1 MAFAVTRPAVTRPCA
16 AAPAA
21 PRRGALAVVAARG
34 GLPRPGGGKAW
45 ERVDVNA
52 NGKPVKVPMHV
63 KLGDTVQVIAGA
75 DKGAVAKVSKV
86 LTTKGMVVVEG
97 VNKKLKNVAPKT
109 SEETGKQETKE
120 YPIHHSNV
128 MLYSESQK
136 VRSRVGHKV
145 VDGKKVRV
153 LVKTG
158 EVLP

>member
-1 MAFAVTRPAVTRPCA
+1 MAFAAPTSRATMATARPT
-16 AAPAA
+16 
-21 PRRGALAVVAARG
+21 RGALVVVAARA
-34 GLPRPGGGKAW
+34 GLPRPGGGKPW
-45 ERVDVNA
+45 ERVEVNH
-52 NGKPVKVPMHV
+52 NGNPVKVPMHV
-63 KLGDTVQVIAGA
+63 KTGDTVQVISGA
-75 DKGAVAKVSKV
+75 DKGAVAKIQKV

-97 VNKKLKNVAPKT
+97 VNKKLKNVAPRT

-128 MLYSESQK
+128 MLYSEAQK
-136 VRSRVGHKV
+136 VRSRVAHKV

>member
-1 MAFAVTRPAVTRPCA
+1 MAFAVPTSSTAMARPCA
-16 AAPAA
+16 AA
-21 PRRGALAVVAARG
+21 PRRGALVVVAARG

-45 ERVDVNA
+45 ERVEVNH

-63 KLGDTVQVIAGA
+63 KTGDTVQVIAGA
-75 DKGAVAKVSKV
+75 DKGLVAKVQKV

-97 VNKKLKNVAPKT
+97 ANKKLKNVAPRT

-128 MLYSESQK
+128 MLYSEAQK
-136 VRSRVGHKV
+136 VRSRVAHKV
-145 VDGKKVRV
+145 VEGKKVRV